1 MDPETGVEQAV
12 VQQLL
17 QQEIAGENSSQSVQQ
32 LCAAVLCYHTLFDN
46 GDKVTGETHIE
57 SVQHRQCQCNTKML
71 TAVFSQATYF
81 LMLTT
86 FQQLLHIIKS
96 YLRS

>member
-1 MDPETGVEQAV
+1 MDPETWIEQAV

-32 LCAAVLCYHTLFDN
+32 LCAAVLLAVLCYHTLFDN

-57 SVQHRQCQCNTKML
+57 SVQHSVQHHDVDSC
-71 TAVFSQATYF
+71 VFSSNIFSNVDNFSTVVAHY
-81 LMLTT
+81 
-86 FQQLLHIIKS
+86 
-96 YLRS
+96 